1 MTESPQS
8 FRSRAAVAIE
18 LLKRARTE
26 WVTRPA
32 LAKALGVKIDTASR
46 WVAEFVANGVL
57 VERMGEKPEG
67 VPGSAPMVYG
77 LAAVWGGHA

>member
-1 MTESPQS
+1 MTESP
-8 FRSRAAVAIE
+8 RTCRGRATVAIE

-32 LAKALGVKIDTASR
+32 LAKALGVK
-46 WVAEFVANGVL
+46 
-57 VERMGEKPEG
+57 VERMGSKPEAA
-67 VPGSAPMVYG
+67 PGPAPMVYG